1 MQNWLAIAA
10 AVYLAAMIL
19 MGHYKGF
26 IRMAVSA
33 ASLIITLIAVNA
45 VMPQVTSYLK
55 QHTEIYQTIESA
67 IGEAI
72 GMDESAD
79 ADTPAAQ
86 RQKIEGL
93 KLPER
98 LKEGLVANNNHEV
111 YRLLGAETFSRY
123 VMGYLVN
130 NMVNLTVYLLLFG
143 VLFGTLQIIS
153 RCLDLVARLPVIYGV
168 NKLAGA
174 ALGAAEGLVFLWLF
188 CLLVTAFST
197 AEWGAEL
204 GRLIEESSW
213 LSYLYD
219 HNLLVTLAA
228 SLMKGFL

>member
-55 QHTEIYQTIESA
+55 QHTEIYQTIENA

-86 RQKIEGL
+86 RQKIQGL

-123 VMGYLVN
+123 VTGYLVN
-130 NMVNLTVYLLLFG
+130 NMVNLTV
-143 VLFGTLQIIS
+143 LQIIS
-153 RCLDLVARLPVIYGV
+153 RCLDIVARLPVIYGV

-188 CLLVTAFST
+188 CLLVTAFSA

>member
-55 QHTEIYQTIESA
+55 QTIENA

-123 VMGYLVN
+123 VTGYLVN

-153 RCLDLVARLPVIYGV
+153 RCLDIVARLPVIYGV

-188 CLLVTAFST
+188 CLLVTAFSA

>member
-1 MQNWLAIAA
+1 
-10 AVYLAAMIL
+10 
-19 MGHYKGF
+19 
-26 IRMAVSA
+26 
-33 ASLIITLIAVNA
+33 
-45 VMPQVTSYLK
+45 
-55 QHTEIYQTIESA
+55 
-67 IGEAI
+67 
-72 GMDESAD
+72 
-79 ADTPAAQ
+79 
-86 RQKIEGL
+86 
-93 KLPER
+93 
-98 LKEGLVANNNHEV
+98 
-111 YRLLGAETFSRY
+111 
-123 VMGYLVN
+123 
-130 NMVNLTVYLLLFG
+130 MVNLTVYLLLFG

-153 RCLDLVARLPVIYGV
+153 RCLDIVARLPVIYGV

-188 CLLVTAFST
+188 CLLVTAFSA